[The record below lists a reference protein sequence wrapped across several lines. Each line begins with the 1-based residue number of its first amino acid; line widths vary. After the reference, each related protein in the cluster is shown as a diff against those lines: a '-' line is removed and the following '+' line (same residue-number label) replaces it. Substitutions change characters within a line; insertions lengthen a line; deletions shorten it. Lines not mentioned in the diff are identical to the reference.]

1 MSLLDDFARPC
12 VRLEPAR
19 VSDGAGGWKTS
30 WAPGAAFTARLA
42 LDTSMEARRAE
53 RDGVTS
59 LYTVLADRSAALAY
73 GDYFRDTET
82 GTAYRV
88 TSRPEEKAAPA
99 MSTLPFKSFTAERKE
114 PPQ

>member
-12 VRLEPAR
+12 VRLEPTR
-19 VSDGAGGWKTS
+19 VADGSGGWKTS
-30 WAPGAAFTARLA
+30 WAPGVAFTARLA

-59 LYTVLADRSAALAY
+59 LYTVLVDKPLTLAY

-88 TSRPEEKAAPA
+88 TSRPEEKSAPA
-99 MSTLPFKSFTAERKE
+99 LSTLPLKSFTAERKE